1 MLTQSATLATNER
14 IQALRANGV
23 PVTHLAFGEA
33 GLPVAPEIAAALA
46 AAAGRNSYGPTA
58 GIPELRAA
66 AAGYFDR
73 RGLPTAP
80 GQIVAGPGSKPL
92 LHALLSVLPG
102 DVVLPRPS
110 WVSYAA
116 QASLLGKEVV
126 WVPVPE
132 GSGGVPDPALLG
144 PALVAARARGL
155 RPGILVLTLPDN
167 PTGALAGASTVRA
180 VCEIAAEHGL
190 MVISDEIY
198 RDLAHEPGSVL
209 SPAEIIPERT
219 VVTTGL
225 SKATALGGWRLG
237 VCRLPE
243 AELTARL
250 IGVASE
256 IWSNPTTPVQ
266 VAAAYVLAEPEPV
279 RAFVAA
285 GLGLHRAVVRAAYET
300 VLAAGAG
307 CPAPG
312 GGFYLYPDLEAA
324 RGNASSR
331 ADRDAA
337 GSGAGLGGAADLAE
351 LLLERYRI
359 GVLPGSAFGDDPRGL
374 RFRLATSLLY
384 GDTDEQRWTA
394 LRSTDPA
401 RLPWIAEALARLGTA
416 VAELTGKGHGDLR

>member
-1 MLTQSATLATNER
+1 MLTQSATLAANER
-14 IQALRANGV
+14 IQALRAGGV

-66 AAGYFDR
+66 AAGYFQR
-73 RGLPTAP
+73 RGLPTTP
-80 GQIVAGPGSKPL
+80 EQVVAGPGSKPL

-155 RPGILVLTLPDN
+155 RPGVLVLTLPDN
-167 PTGALAGASTVRA
+167 PTGALAGHDTVRA

-209 SPAEIIPERT
+209 SPAEIIPEWT

-237 VCRLPE
+237 VCRTPSQ
-243 AELTARL
+243 ELTARL
-250 IGVASE
+250 VGVASE
-256 IWSNPTTPVQ
+256 IWSNPSTPVQ
-266 VAAAYVLAEPEPV
+266 VAAAYVLSEPEPV

-285 GLGLHRAVVRAAYET
+285 GLGLHRAVVRAAHQA
-300 VLAAGAG
+300 VVAAGAS
-307 CPAPG
+307 CPVPG
-312 GGFYLYPDLEAA
+312 GGFYLYPDLAAA
-324 RGNASSR
+324 RSR
-331 ADRDAA
+331 A
-337 GSGAGLGGAADLAE
+337 SGATELAE
-351 LLLERYRI
+351 LLLQRYRI

-401 RLPWIAEALARLGTA
+401 TLPWIAEPLARLGAA

>member
-14 IQALRANGV
+14 IQALRASGV

-73 RGLPTAP
+73 RGLPTEP
-80 GQIVAGPGSKPL
+80 GQVVAGPGSKPL

-144 PALVAARARGL
+144 PALAAARARGL
-155 RPGILVLTLPDN
+155 RPGVLVLTLPDN
-167 PTGALAGASTVRA
+167 PTGALAGAGTIRA

-237 VCRLPE
+237 VCRLPK
-243 AELTARL
+243 AELTAAL

-256 IWSNPTTPVQ
+256 IWSNPSTPVQ
-266 VAAAYVLAEPEPV
+266 VAAAYVLAEPAPV

-285 GLGLHRAVVRAAYET
+285 GLGLHRAVVRAAYDT
-300 VLAAGAG
+300 VLAAGASA
-307 CPAPG
+307 PAPG

-324 RGNASSR
+324 RGKAST
-331 ADRDAA
+331 AT
-337 GSGAGLGGAADLAE
+337 DLAE
-351 LLLERYRI
+351 LLLARYRI

>member
-14 IQALRANGV
+14 IQALRASGV

-66 AAGYFDR
+66 AAGYFQR

-80 GQIVAGPGSKPL
+80 EQVVAGPGSKPL

-126 WVPVPE
+126 WVPAPA

-144 PALVAARARGL
+144 PALATARARGL
-155 RPGILVLTLPDN
+155 RPGVLVLTLPDN
-167 PTGALAGASTVRA
+167 PTGALAEPETVRA
-180 VCEIAAEHGL
+180 VCEIAAGHEL

-237 VCRLPE
+237 VCRTPS

-250 IGVASE
+250 VGVASE
-256 IWSNPTTPVQ
+256 IWSNPSTPVQ
-266 VAAAYVLAEPEPV
+266 VAAAYVLSEPEPV

-285 GLGLHRAVVRAAYET
+285 GLGLHRAVVRAAHQ
-300 VLAAGAG
+300 VVVAAGAS
-307 CPAPG
+307 CPVPG
-312 GGFYLYPDLEAA
+312 GGFYLYPDLAAA
-324 RGNASSR
+324 RSKA
-331 ADRDAA
+331 
-337 GSGAGLGGAADLAE
+337 SGATELTE

-401 RLPWIAEALARLGTA
+401 ALPWIAEPLARLGTA